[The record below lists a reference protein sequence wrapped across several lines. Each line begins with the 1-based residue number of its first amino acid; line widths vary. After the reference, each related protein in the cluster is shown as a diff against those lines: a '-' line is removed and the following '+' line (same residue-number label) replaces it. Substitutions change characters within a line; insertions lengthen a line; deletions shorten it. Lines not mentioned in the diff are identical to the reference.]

1 VSKAYHAAG
10 GGQQRQAIQ
19 LDLFRERLPVKP
31 YHTDDL
37 RAGLQVRSAERAA
50 LARYIQPNG
59 PTHRWW
65 LVYDIDRPGA
75 ALDWSERGAPPPSI
89 VAMNPANGH
98 AHLIYGLETS
108 VRIAADAKSG
118 PLRYAAALDCALQRV
133 LGADPAYSGLICKN
147 PLHPHWKVTSWEPRL
162 YTLAD
167 LDSWVDLQPAQD
179 RRKRLPGYGLG
190 RNCNL
195 FDQTR
200 EWAYRAIRQ
209 GWPEFTQWLAAVEQR
224 ALMYNLRFT
233 VPLDQQEVGHIAK
246 SIARYTFKNFSPAG
260 FSAWQAAQGR
270 KGGLAKGKAL
280 RDQLRPQLVALL
292 GKGCSEAEIAR
303 LLGQSRQTINN
314 WVRALQ

>member
-1 VSKAYHAAG
+1 MTKAYHAVA

-19 LDLFRERLPVKP
+19 LDLFRERLPAKP

-75 ALDWSERGAPPPSI
+75 ALDWSGRGAPPPSI
-89 VAMNPANGH
+89 TAMNPANGH

-108 VRIAADAKSG
+108 VRTAPDAKSA

-133 LGADPAYSGLICKN
+133 LDADPAYSGLICKN
-147 PLHPHWKVTSWEPRL
+147 PLHPHWRVTSWEPRL

-179 RRKRLPGYGLG
+179 RRRRLPDYGLG

-195 FDQTR
+195 FEQLR
-200 EWAYRAIRQ
+200 QWAYKAIRQ
-209 GWPEFTQWLAAVEQR
+209 GWPDFERWQTACLDR
-224 ALMYNLRFT
+224 ALMYNAGFST
-233 VPLDQQEVGHIAK
+233 PLDHQEVAHV
-246 SIARYTFKNFSPAG
+246 ARSVGKWVHQHFDPAA

-270 KGGLAKGKAL
+270 KAGIRSGEVRRQGTELEHDRQPWLAAG
-280 RDQLRPQLVALL
+280 V
-292 GKGCSEAEIAR
+292 
-303 LLGQSRQTINN
+303 SRAT
-314 WVRALQ
+314 WYRSRKS

>member
-1 VSKAYHAAG
+1 MPKAYHAAG
-10 GGQQRQAIQ
+10 GGQQCQAIQ

-89 VAMNPANGH
+89 TAMNPANGH

-108 VRIAADAKSG
+108 VRTAPDAKSA

-133 LGADPAYSGLICKN
+133 LDADPAYSGLICKN

-179 RRKRLPGYGLG
+179 RRRRLPDYGLG

-195 FDQTR
+195 FEQLR
-200 EWAYRAIRQ
+200 QWAYKAIRQ
-209 GWPEFTQWLAAVEQR
+209 GWPDFGQWLAACTDR
-224 ALMYNLRFT
+224 ALMYNAGFA
-233 VPLDQQEVGHIAK
+233 VPLDHKEVAHTA
-246 SIARYTFKNFSPAG
+246 SSVARYTFKNFSPAG

-270 KGGLAKGKAL
+270 KGGIRSGEVRRAG
-280 RDQLRPQLVALL
+280 
-292 GKGCSEAEIAR
+292 SEAEAQPWVALGISRATYYAR
-303 LLGQSRQTINN
+303 KAAGKLPPKP
-314 WVRALQ
+314 